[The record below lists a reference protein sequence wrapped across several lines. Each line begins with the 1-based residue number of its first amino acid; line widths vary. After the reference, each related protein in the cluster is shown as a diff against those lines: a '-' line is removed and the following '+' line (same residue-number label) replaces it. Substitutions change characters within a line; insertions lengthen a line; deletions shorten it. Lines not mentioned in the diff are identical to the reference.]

1 MKRISIMLYIFLCLI
16 AFKLVSSF
24 IINEYFILKYDKG
37 IYEEKSIKY
46 LFFIN
51 VFEPCVAR
59 YNYGNI
65 LYQNKDYD
73 KAIEEYNK
81 ALQLFPSKKQECSI
95 RINLALA
102 MLNKIDFENE
112 EKEEIFEK
120 LNEAKNILCETG
132 CANLNDDNGH
142 SKEAEILKKDIENM
156 QNELQNESTDKKDEK
171 DESKENQN
179 TQEKNVEEKLK
190 QIQKEG
196 IEERQDALESVN
208 RLENYEYYNGKKW

>member
-1 MKRISIMLYIFLCLI
+1 MKKISIMLYIFLFLI

-24 IINEYFILKYDKG
+24 IINEHFILKYDKG

>member
-1 MKRISIMLYIFLCLI
+1 MLYIFLCLI

>member
-1 MKRISIMLYIFLCLI
+1 MKKISIMLYIFLFLI